1 MHAALDAARLGQA
14 NCQADHNDAH
24 SQQQLNARDEDFV
37 TIRLMKTSVPNT
49 DGCKDPWASCSLSAL
64 LQAFS
69 CVTLRDG

>member
-37 TIRLMKTSVPNT
+37 TITVDENFCTQYRRL
-49 DGCKDPWASCSLSAL
+49 
-64 LQAFS
+64 
-69 CVTLRDG
+69 